1 MKHCLVRVLGVV
13 VLVPLCDASAQ
24 IIPVKTVPIAEGDQ
38 FTFLPS
44 ENRGMANVGIA
55 LADSLL
61 DPFTNPAT
69 GARVRRSYV
78 FSSPSV
84 YSLSRNRS
92 NGSTLPVGAF
102 LRGKSVF
109 ASAGFAL
116 QKLTPPRQ
124 EDGNIF
130 AISTVLVPG
139 SQIEP
144 RSNQYAFALI
154 GSPSRGLLPAWGAS
168 LFWSRLG
175 GVEGTELLY
184 PLSRNVKQHADA
196 VTLRAGMVKEL
207 TPRQSLEA
215 VIVHNRFAS
224 QHEVNYLEFI
234 WDPVARRPLERVFV
248 EQNFERTHM
257 WGIQIQHRR
266 TLSDSTWTIGTSVL
280 ANRNDRLD
288 HPTRGMMSVTRDPGE
303 SSALNAGVGVARTSN
318 GTTFAAD
325 AIYEPIWSRA
335 RESGTEVSYRFSNAI
350 LRGGVKHELISESAD
365 VKLQLQL
372 GMQLRSINHSQRSWT
387 EWLHT
392 WGMSVRALEFDL
404 HYQGR
409 VHSGVSRP
417 GAPEFPNDVRALDV
431 IFSPFAQPRPV
442 LLPVRVTTHHLS
454 ISVPIQ

>member
-1 MKHCLVRVLGVV
+1 MKHCLVRVLGIV

-44 ENRGMANVGIA
+44 ANRGMAGVGIA
-55 LADSLL
+55 LPDSLL

-69 GARVRRSYV
+69 GARVRRSHV

-102 LRGKSVF
+102 VRARSVF
-109 ASAGFAL
+109 VGGGFAL
-116 QKLTPPRQ
+116 QKLTAPRQ
-124 EDGNIF
+124 EDGSIF
-130 AISTVLVPG
+130 AISTVLAPA
-139 SQIEP
+139 SEIEP

-154 GSPSRGLLPAWGAS
+154 GSTSRGFLPAWGAS

-184 PLSRNVKQHADA
+184 PLSQNVRQHADA
-196 VTLRAGMVKEL
+196 VTLRAGVMKEL
-207 TPRQSLEA
+207 TPRQTLEA

-224 QHEVNYLEFI
+224 QHEVNYVEFI
-234 WDPVARRPLERVFV
+234 WDPATRRPLQRIFV
-248 EQNFERTHM
+248 DQNFERTHV

-266 TLSDSTWTIGTSVL
+266 TLSDSTWTIGTSVV
-280 ANRNDRLD
+280 ANRSDRLD
-288 HPTRGMMSVTRDPGE
+288 HPTQGMMSVTRDPGE

-335 RESGTEVSYRFSNAI
+335 RESDTDVHYRFSNAI
-350 LRGGVKHELISESAD
+350 LRGGVKHELSSESAD

-372 GMQLRSINHSQRSWT
+372 GMQLRSINHSRRSWT

-392 WGMSVRALEFDL
+392 WGMSVRALEFDM

-409 VHSGVSRP
+409 VHSGVNRP
-417 GAPEFPNDVRALDV
+417 GAPEFPNDVFTLDV
-431 IFSPFAQPRPV
+431 LRGPFSQPQPV